1 MEERSI
7 TITIDKAREWYNSK
21 SDILKKIALQ
31 AFSENELKFDFR
43 NIKTLEDACNALN
56 LDYKDVVRE
65 ADCIALYSKASA
77 SVFKL
82 NIVKKALNLG
92 HNLNFAK
99 DPKDSFVYYPYNP
112 FVTKSS
118 TCYEKELKA
127 YEMRII
133 GKLNNDGEEYY
144 LLGNSAYGSAHEG
157 LSNFNSLNDVCYA
170 FASCGFLGC
179 ANEEIAKH
187 FSLYFGVLITEAKY
201 GDLKDFEIIR
211 TF

>member
-1 MEERSI
+1 MIKRNISI
-7 TITIDKAREWYNSK
+7 TLEKAQEWYNSDNK
-21 SDILKKIALQ
+21 SLKEIALQ
-31 AFSENELKFDFR
+31 AFNEEELKVNFR

-56 LDYKDVVRE
+56 LDYKDVVKK
-65 ADCIALYSKASA
+65 ADCIELYSKAST

-99 DPKDSFVYYPYNP
+99 NSKDSFAYYPYNP
-112 FVTKSS
+112 FVTKGS
-118 TCYEKELKA
+118 TYYKKELRS
-127 YEMRII
+127 YEVRII
-133 GKLNNDGEEYY
+133 GKVNNNGEEYY
-144 LLGNSAYGSAHEG
+144 LLGNSAYGSTYGG
-157 LSNFNSLNDVCYA
+157 LSNFNSSLGVCYA
-170 FASCGFLGC
+170 SNCGFLGC

-187 FSLYFGVLITEAKY
+187 FSLYFGVLIAEAKY

>member
-1 MEERSI
+1 MKERNI
-7 TITIDKAREWYNSK
+7 TITLEKAQEWYNSGND
-21 SDILKKIALQ
+21 SLKEIALQ
-31 AFSENELKFDFR
+31 TFNEEELKFNFR

-56 LDYKDVVRE
+56 LDYKDVVKK
-65 ADCIALYSKASA
+65 ADCIELYSKASA

-118 TCYEKELKA
+118 TCYKKELKA
-127 YEMRII
+127 SEMRII
-133 GKLNNDGEEYY
+133 GKLNNDGEKYY
-144 LLGNSAYGSAHEG
+144 LLGNSAYSSTHEG
-157 LSNFNSLNDVCYA
+157 LSNFNSFNGVCYA

-179 ANEEIAKH
+179 ANGKIAKH
-187 FSLYFGVLITEAKY
+187 FSLYFGVLIAEAKY
-201 GDLKDFEIIR
+201 GDLKGFEIIR